1 MDNEN
6 SKSIKSQLFAARII
20 KLYQFL
26 KGKDIDVPRRQV
38 LRSGTSIGAN
48 IAEADYSE
56 SRSDFKHKI
65 SIALKETNETLYW
78 LSLLHSGNYISDS
91 EYESI
96 HKDCLELFAILLSI
110 TKTMSSKSKEE

>member
-26 KGKDIDVPRRQV
+26 KGKDIDVLRRQV

-65 SIALKETNETLYW
+65 SIANETLYW